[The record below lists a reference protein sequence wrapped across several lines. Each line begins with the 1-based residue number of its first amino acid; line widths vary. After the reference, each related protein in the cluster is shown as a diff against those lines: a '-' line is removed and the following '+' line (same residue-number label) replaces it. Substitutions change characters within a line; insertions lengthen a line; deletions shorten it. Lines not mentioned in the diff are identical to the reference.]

1 MKPES
6 DRSCIVPDEMDD
18 VRFSEE
24 SMADFLVMCAIP
36 CDVVGQWL
44 LKLAKRPECD
54 TIAQDRYEQHSAES
68 IT

>member
-44 LKLAKRPECD
+44 LKLAKRPTTASLFLSTSSGGFRE
-54 TIAQDRYEQHSAES
+54 
-68 IT
+68 

>member
-1 MKPES
+1 VKPES

-18 VRFSEE
+18 VRFREE

-54 TIAQDRYEQHSAES
+54 
-68 IT
+68 

>member
-1 MKPES
+1 VKPDS
-6 DRSCIVPDEMDD
+6 ARSCIVPDEMDD

-44 LKLAKRPECD
+44 LKLAKRPATASLFLPTSSGGFSE
-54 TIAQDRYEQHSAES
+54 
-68 IT
+68 